1 MQFSSGGV
9 KSRFFATARAAGRV
23 RLMTD
28 PASCNRRHLPVRPE
42 NLDADWM
49 ITLAAGLARVEDPCD
64 PVDAPGPSYEEVKRA
79 QTRAVGEPVEA
90 LVRRF
95 DRASPDDWFRAV
107 QNLARVAKP
116 GSSAAIQVEG
126 VLNEIVQN
134 AIAEGHELAQARV
147 RDAKVAAVLSLG
159 ASVLDPGFV
168 RGELRER
175 TRSLGEAALVLARID
190 ARPGLRAA
198 VTAEIRRSIEEGR
211 ALVAAE
217 GLGSGAGLEAF
228 VATATGLGE
237 RARSGET
244 LTPRDRR
251 VLEAVERFGSDTA
264 FRIGIE
270 AALSTPA
277 RSR

>member
-1 MQFSSGGV
+1 
-9 KSRFFATARAAGRV
+9 
-23 RLMTD
+23 MTD
-28 PASCNRRHLPVRPE
+28 PASCNPRHIPVRPE

-64 PVDAPGPSYEEVKRA
+64 PVDAPGPSYQEVKRA

-95 DRASPDDWFRAV
+95 DRASPDEWFQAV
-107 QNLARVAKP
+107 QNIARVARR
-116 GSSAAIQVEG
+116 GAGAAIQVEG
-126 VLNEIVQN
+126 MLNAIVHN

-159 ASVLDPGFV
+159 APALDPSFV
-168 RGELRER
+168 RAELRER

-190 ARPGLRAA
+190 ERPGLRAA

-211 ALVAAE
+211 ALVEAE
-217 GLGSGAGLEAF
+217 GLTSRAGLQAF
-228 VATATGLGE
+228 VATASGLGE
-237 RARSGET
+237 RARSGQP
-244 LTPRDRR
+244 LTPRDRQ
-251 VLEAVERFGSDTA
+251 VLEAVQRFGTDTA

-270 AALSTPA
+270 AALSAPA
-277 RSR
+277 LPR